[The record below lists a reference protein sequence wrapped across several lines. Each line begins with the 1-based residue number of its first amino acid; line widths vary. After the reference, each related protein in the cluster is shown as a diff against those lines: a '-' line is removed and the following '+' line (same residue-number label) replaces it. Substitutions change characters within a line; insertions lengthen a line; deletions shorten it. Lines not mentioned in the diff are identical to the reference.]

1 MASRNVKYKDILIKK
16 YELVHEIKKKK
27 KKPDQVRLCHFKK
40 LEDEDFPF
48 LPLVLSGCQA
58 GTLSHNT
65 HMITHTH
72 TWGKYYE
79 CSTNHHIKAHHH
91 ISRSIQLQ
99 NLRLFIRRA
108 FQMLQDTKDSEL
120 FDFLSLSSVERSFS
134 SSPTSLRWKY
144 VISLVVL
151 KWRIVQCCSID
162 HRLDSWW

>member
-1 MASRNVKYKDILIKK
+1 
-16 YELVHEIKKKK
+16 
-27 KKPDQVRLCHFKK
+27 
-40 LEDEDFPF
+40 
-48 LPLVLSGCQA
+48 
-58 GTLSHNT
+58 
-65 HMITHTH
+65 MITHTH

-162 HRLDSWW
+162 HRLDSWWWKHHMRDLLRKIQIGIDYTFFDLPQHPSSHTLFGFIFLFSFN